1 MSLAKAILHT
11 AWHTNYQRVAAM
23 KTYHVKLKSKV
34 KQNIK
39 KYFYNLKLIRKL
51 KNTYTTSDS
60 RMRTYLLL
68 PHAFQRGMLILNNR
82 AHANSFNISSWGI
95 RIEIFQSRY
104 AFPQVLQLLSKII
117 GSNLLLLLYV
127 NELVEKSARPVNL
140 QETGKLF

>member
-39 KYFYNLKLIRKL
+39 KYFYNIKLIRKL
-51 KNTYTTSDS
+51 KNTYATSDS

-82 AHANSFNISSWGI
+82 AHAN
-95 RIEIFQSRY
+95 RY